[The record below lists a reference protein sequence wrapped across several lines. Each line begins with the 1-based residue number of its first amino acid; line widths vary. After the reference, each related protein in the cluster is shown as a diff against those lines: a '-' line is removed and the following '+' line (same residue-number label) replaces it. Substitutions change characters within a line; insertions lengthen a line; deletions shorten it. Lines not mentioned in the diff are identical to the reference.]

1 MFPFIPFPLIA
12 GIIAI
17 AGYRY
22 LAKRQ
27 PEYPNARVIAVFTL
41 LGGGL
46 GGLLV
51 TFLMY
56 LTVVMNPPHLVDDSL
71 PQSFLYL
78 SVLLGGSM
86 GCVPAALCGVWLAK
100 EQLTRSWESSLMA
113 AGYGAVSG
121 LLKYNNVACFCTD
134 RRIIGGDFVSDG
146 VAQGGITP
154 FQAAFKSRIRQP
166 ETKNPLRKKPL

>member
-1 MFPFIPFPLIA
+1 MIA
-12 GIIAI
+12 GIIAV
-17 AGYRY
+17 AGYCY

-41 LGGGL
+41 LGGVL

-56 LTVVMNPPHLVDDSL
+56 LSVVMSPPHLVDDFL
-71 PQSFLYL
+71 PQRFLYL
-78 SVLLGGSM
+78 SVLLGESM
-86 GCVPAALCGVWLAK
+86 GCIPAALCGVWLAK

-121 LLKYNNVACFCTD
+121 VVAG
-134 RRIIGGDFVSDG
+134 IIFLNIPASLVFAPIGALS
-146 VAQGGITP
+146 
-154 FQAAFKSRIRQP
+154 AAILAAVVLPKANKTS
-166 ETKNPLRKKPL
+166 EAA

>member
-27 PEYPNARVIAVFTL
+27 PEYPNARVIAMFTL
-41 LGGGL
+41 LGGVL

-56 LTVVMNPPHLVDDSL
+56 LTVVMNPPHLVDVSL
-71 PQSFLYL
+71 PQRFLPV
-78 SVLLGGSM
+78 SVLLGSGM
-86 GCVPAALCGVWLAK
+86 GCVPAALCGVLLAK
-100 EQLTRSWESSLMA
+100 EQFIRAWKSSLIA
-113 AGYGAVSG
+113 AWYGVISG
-121 LLKYNNVACFCTD
+121 VVAG
-134 RRIIGGDFVSDG
+134 IIFLNIPASLFFAPIDALS
-146 VAQGGITP
+146 
-154 FQAAFKSRIRQP
+154 AAILAAIVLPKA
-166 ETKNPLRKKPL
+166 E